1 MPFHREKSLY
11 ILSPSGINLT
21 KSRYCIWYLSCY
33 KTSGEINVRILAGV
47 LGVLFIM
54 VALWDAFETVVLP
67 RRVTRK
73 VRVARLFYRLTW
85 RVWSALAHSVS
96 SGRRLENYL
105 SFYGPLSLIL
115 LLAIWA
121 GILVVGFA
129 ILYWLPGNAVKTPEG
144 NVDFITCIY
153 YSGTAF
159 FTLGPGDVTPST
171 LVARALVVLEAGIG
185 FGFLAI
191 VISYLPALNQSFS
204 KRETNISLLDSR
216 AGSPP
221 TALEIIRR
229 NMWNGGDALRQ
240 LLFEWER
247 WSSEFLE
254 SHLSF
259 PVLAYFRSQHDNQSW
274 LGALTSILDTS
285 ALAIVGFEGA
295 CQNQARLTF
304 AMARHAIV
312 DMALILQCP
321 PCEPAED
328 RFPTGTPSLQ
338 STLGKEGVE
347 LHLTS
352 DTDEKLKELR
362 KMYEPYVYALSEYL
376 CLSLPPLIPE
386 SNQLDNWQISEWGP
400 SAGLNKISRP
410 GGSRNTHF

>member
-1 MPFHREKSLY
+1 MALCRFRGKKADIFCPPLELISQNQD
-11 ILSPSGINLT
+11 IVSGI
-21 KSRYCIWYLSCY
+21 YLAI

-73 VRVARLFYRLTW
+73 VRVARLFYRYTW
-85 RVWSALAHSVS
+85 RLWSALAHSVS

-115 LLAIWA
+115 LLVIWA

-129 ILYWLPGNAVKTPEG
+129 ILYWVPGNAVKTPEG
-144 NVDFITCIY
+144 NIDFITCIY
-153 YSGTAF
+153 YSGTTF

-171 LVARALVVLEAGIG
+171 LVTRALVVLEAGIG

-285 ALAIVGFEGA
+285 ALAIVGLEGA

-321 PCEPAED
+321 PCEPDED
-328 RFPTGTPSLQ
+328 RFPMGMPYLQVYSEERRYGTSF
-338 STLGKEGVE
+338 VRRCR
-347 LHLTS
+347 
-352 DTDEKLKELR
+352 R
-362 KMYEPYVYALSEYL
+362 K
-376 CLSLPPLIPE
+376 
-386 SNQLDNWQISEWGP
+386 
-400 SAGLNKISRP
+400 
-410 GGSRNTHF
+410 GSRNCATCTSLMYVHCPNICAFSFLTGFPNRTRWTTGR

>member
-1 MPFHREKSLY
+1 M
-11 ILSPSGINLT
+11 
-21 KSRYCIWYLSCY
+21 
-33 KTSGEINVRILAGV
+33 RILAGV
-47 LGVLFIM
+47 LGVIFIM

-67 RRVTRK
+67 RRVTRR
-73 VRVARLFYRLTW
+73 VRVARLFYRYTW
-85 RVWSALAHSVS
+85 RLWSALAHSVS

-115 LLAIWA
+115 LLVIWA

-129 ILYWLPGNAVKTPEG
+129 ILYWVPGNAVKTPEG
-144 NVDFITCIY
+144 NVDLITCIY
-153 YSGTAF
+153 YSGTTF
-159 FTLGPGDVTPST
+159 FTLGPGDIVPAT
-171 LVARALVVLEAGIG
+171 LVTRALVVLEAGIG
-185 FGFLAI
+185 FGFLAV

-204 KRETNISLLDSR
+204 RREINISLLDSR

-221 TALEIIRR
+221 SALEIMRR
-229 NMWNGGDALRQ
+229 NMSNGGDALRQ

-285 ALAIVGFEGA
+285 ALAIVGLEGA
-295 CQNQARLTF
+295 SQNQARLTF

-312 DMALILQCP
+312 DMALVLQCP
-321 PCEPAED
+321 PCQPDED
-328 RFPTGTPSLQ
+328 RFPMGMPYLQ
-338 STLGKEGVE
+338 ATLKKEGLE
-347 LHLTS
+347 LHLS
-352 DTDEKLKELR
+352 GDTTERLKELR
-362 KMYEPYVYALSEYL
+362 NMYEPYVYALSEYL
-376 CLSLPPLIPE
+376 CLFLPPWFPE
-386 SNQLDNWQISEWGP
+386 SSQSDNWQISEWGP
-400 SAGLNKISRP
+400 SARFNKIKKT